1 MKRIEAIDEIKAY
14 MNQPKKIFV
23 KKKTCP
29 FTIVAISVVVSL
41 ILGAAAYMAYKYKK
55 DQSYFDDYEDFDLD
69 DDVLYAKESDFD
81 E

>member
-1 MKRIEAIDEIKAY
+1 MKRIESIDDIKAY
-14 MNQPKKIFV
+14 MNNPKKMCT

-29 FTIVAISVVVSL
+29 FLVVGISLLVSL
-41 ILGAAAYMAYKYKK
+41 LVAAVAYMAYKYKK